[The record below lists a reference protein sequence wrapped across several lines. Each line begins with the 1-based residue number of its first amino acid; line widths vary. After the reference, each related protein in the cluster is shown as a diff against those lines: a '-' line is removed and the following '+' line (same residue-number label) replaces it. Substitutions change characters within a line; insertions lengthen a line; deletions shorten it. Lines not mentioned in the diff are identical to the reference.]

1 MAAKKVRPW
10 GKLDKE
16 KFHDLINMQQIDIT
30 VTSLSNIEQVRDIHF
45 QHHDSNDFCQNFCD
59 FLAAWD
65 LEIEYSSAQ
74 RNRGEMQCLLL
85 LIYSHAHVL

>member
-1 MAAKKVRPW
+1 MATKKVRPW

-45 QHHDSNDFCQNFCD
+45 QITIATISARISVISRP
-59 FLAAWD
+59 LGTWKSSIAA
-65 LEIEYSSAQ
+65 
-74 RNRGEMQCLLL
+74 RNTTELKCNVC
-85 LIYSHAHVL
+85 YC